1 MKKLFTVL
9 LFPLFL
15 QGQVVVF
22 NETFNSLA
30 GWTVVNAN
38 TNTFW
43 NGTQPASPTGNCL
56 FVSNG
61 SGYGYNNTPT
71 DMIIWKE
78 FCTAGLN
85 GYATL
90 EYDIKVWGN
99 NNTCDSDYVLFIQ
112 CMPYNNPNI
121 FTNWT
126 WNQGG
131 HWCYWDVWTHM
142 SYTFPPSTGFQNQ
155 QHLYFGWRWVNNGS
169 NNSAIPFAL
178 DNFKLTIT
186 PDPLG
191 TFNTLPEQQP
201 YLIESDNPIISITDL
216 LGRSATSGL
225 VIVQR
230 KYGKAYKAII
240 ETN

>member
-1 MKKLFTVL
+1 MKLLTAL

-15 QGQVVVF
+15 HGQVTVF
-22 NETFNSLA
+22 NETFNSLT

-61 SGYGYNNTPT
+61 SGYGYNNVTT
-71 DMIIWKE
+71 NMIIWKE
-78 FCTAGLN
+78 FNSAGLD
-85 GYATL
+85 GIATL
-90 EYDIKVWGN
+90 EFDIKCWGAN
-99 NNTCDSDYVLFIQ
+99 NVCDSDYVQFVQ
-112 CMPYNNPNI
+112 CMPGANPYV
-121 FTNWT
+121 FSSWT
-126 WNQGG
+126 WGQ
-131 HWCYWDVWTHM
+131 TM
-142 SYTFPPSTGFQNQ
+142 PPNTGLQNV
-155 QHLYFGWRWVNNGS
+155 QHLYLGWRWVCNAS

-201 YLIESDNPIISITDL
+201 YLIESNNPIISITDL
-216 LGRSATSGL
+216 LGRKAEHGL
-225 VIVQR
+225 VIVTR
-230 KYGKAYKAII
+230 KYGKPYKTII
-240 ETN
+240 Q